1 MSLLIRNLN
10 KSFDMFQVLKN
21 INLEI
26 DLGEFLVLL
35 GPSGCGKST
44 LLNCVA
50 GLETIEDGGRILIN
64 DMDVTNLAPKDRKIA
79 MVFQSYA
86 LYPTMNVRKN
96 ITFGLRCRGIPKA
109 EIEDSLKKTVELLQ
123 IENLL
128 DRKPATLS
136 GGQRQRV
143 AMGRALVHKPAIFLL
158 DEPMSNLDAKLRTE
172 MRVEL
177 KNLHRLLNA
186 TIIFVTHDQVEA
198 MSLAT
203 RVAVLNQG
211 VFQQVGTPDE
221 IYKSPENRFVAEFIG
236 SPGMNLIS
244 GKLAVSSDGI
254 SIQREDIRIPVSHYT
269 FREPPEEGRPVTVG
283 IRPERIQSS
292 PSGLNDSSFI
302 ILDAEVSNVENL
314 GADLSIFCNY
324 AGCQIISRYPN
335 SGIRPVYGERIR
347 IWADLTDCSI
357 FCQPSGKRL

>member
-26 DLGEFLVLL
+26 DQGEFLVLL

-50 GLETIEDGGRILIN
+50 GLETIEDGGSILIN

-128 DRKPATLS
+128 
-136 GGQRQRV
+136 
-143 AMGRALVHKPAIFLL
+143 FLQ
-158 DEPMSNLDAKLRTE
+158 
-172 MRVEL
+172 
-177 KNLHRLLNA
+177 KNYIIQTHLIRLTNTYQA
-186 TIIFVTHDQVEA
+186 
-198 MSLAT
+198 
-203 RVAVLNQG
+203 
-211 VFQQVGTPDE
+211 
-221 IYKSPENRFVAEFIG
+221 
-236 SPGMNLIS
+236 
-244 GKLAVSSDGI
+244 
-254 SIQREDIRIPVSHYT
+254 
-269 FREPPEEGRPVTVG
+269 
-283 IRPERIQSS
+283 
-292 PSGLNDSSFI
+292 
-302 ILDAEVSNVENL
+302 
-314 GADLSIFCNY
+314 NY
-324 AGCQIISRYPN
+324 IHLLWVVQN
-335 SGIRPVYGERIR
+335 N
-347 IWADLTDCSI
+347 
-357 FCQPSGKRL
+357 